1 MALVID
7 WHQLNDLESLSYEI
21 AALVD
26 VTQDAILNEMSAHNS
41 ESVATVLSI
50 INAKVSEIKDT
61 VEEIYILNREK
72 RQEEAEAEAEESE
85 GTDGEVT
92 FDIPTVW
99 PSSENA

>member
-1 MALVID
+1 MALVIE
-7 WHQLNDLESLSYEI
+7 WHQLSDLESLSYEI

-26 VTQDAILNEMSAHNS
+26 VTQDAVLNEMSGYNS
-41 ESVATVLSI
+41 DSIATVLGI

-61 VEEIYILNREK
+61 VEEIYAFNREE
-72 RQEEAEAEAEESE
+72 RQKGAETEESE

>member
-7 WHQLNDLESLSYEI
+7 WHQLNDLESLSYEA

-26 VTQDAILNEMSAHNS
+26 VTQDAILNEMSGHNPD
-41 ESVATVLSI
+41 SVATVLSI
-50 INAKVSEIKDT
+50 INAKLSEIKDT

-72 RQEEAEAEAEESE
+72 RQEEAEAEESE